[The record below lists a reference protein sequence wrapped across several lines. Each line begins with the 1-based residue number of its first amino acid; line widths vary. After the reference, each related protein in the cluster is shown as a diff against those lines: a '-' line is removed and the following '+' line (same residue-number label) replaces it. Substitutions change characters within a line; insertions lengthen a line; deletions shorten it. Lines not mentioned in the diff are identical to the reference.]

1 MANWEKKEYANI
13 KKGHVFSFSKMHNR
27 TETGR
32 LTRIGPLY
40 HSTYSPTPRMQNMS
54 NEAFYEKYNED
65 CPPLQI
71 QKGYE
76 QFRDDPMNNSENW
89 RKNNKA
95 VQREIKTTNPV
106 VLKEAE
112 MRQKEDKSKRLTNTV
127 SGPYLCTVYETM
139 ENCNVRKEKTKD
151 QDDDKAKQKKKEQKK
166 KEQKKKDNTENVL
179 TPMAFNYIYFA
190 TFMRHRLKE
199 KNDEQLPNDLDFMV
213 RYKSDTYFDV
223 KLGMQA
229 TTNYNMQTIKWDDNR
244 TLALAHILA
253 TCAVTATCCDK
264 SFSLMNTMLSSF
276 IYDEKFYTVDRN
288 QLKLKVGEYRLRM

>member
-1 MANWEKKEYANI
+1 MANWEKKEYATI

-40 HSTYSPTPRMQNMS
+40 HSTYSPTPRMPGNMS
-54 NEAFYEKYNED
+54 TEAFSEKYDAE

-71 QKGYE
+71 QEGYE
-76 QFRDDPMNNSENW
+76 QFRDDPMNSSENW

-106 VLKEAE
+106 VLKEAKV
-112 MRQKEDKSKRLTNTV
+112 KEKEGKKRLTNTV

-139 ENCNVRKEKTKD
+139 ENCNVRKERGKD
-151 QDDDKAKQKKKEQKK
+151 QDDDKAKQKKNN
-166 KEQKKKDNTENVL
+166 NTEKIL

-190 TFMRHRLKE
+190 TFMRHRLKA
-199 KNDEQLPNDLDFMV
+199 KNDEQLPNDLNFMV
-213 RYKSDTYFDV
+213 RYKSDNYFDV

-244 TLALAHILA
+244 TLGLAHILA

-288 QLKLKVGEYRLRM
+288 QLKLKVGEYRLGM